1 MLHAL
6 GAEEIGELKAPP
18 PPRVLREP
26 KVKRGSTLNRPN
38 RFYQLDIN
46 GQNYPMYLLLNFS
59 AIFKHLH
66 SRNATI
72 MFTKGH
78 IDASFE
84 APSVLGGANGPG

>member
-18 PPRVLREP
+18 RVHREP
-26 KVKRGSTLNRPN
+26 KVKRGSTLRRPS
-38 RFYQLDIN
+38 RFYQLDN
-46 GQNYPMYLLLNFS
+46 NWKNYPMYLLRNFS

-66 SRNATI
+66 GRNATI
-72 MFTKGH
+72 MFMKGH